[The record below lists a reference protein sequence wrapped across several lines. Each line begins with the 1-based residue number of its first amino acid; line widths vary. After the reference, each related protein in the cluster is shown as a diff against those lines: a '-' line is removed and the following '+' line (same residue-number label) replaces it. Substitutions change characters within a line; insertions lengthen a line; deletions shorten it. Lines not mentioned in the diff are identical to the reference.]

1 MTTIADVAARAGV
14 SKATASRALSG
25 SGYVSAETRA
35 RVERAAQD
43 LAYVA
48 HSSATNLATGRTQTV
63 GVIMPSVD
71 RWYFAEL
78 LSGLQ
83 RALVEARLDLVL
95 YNAAEGSADRERMLD
110 HALARRRVDGIIA
123 VCVQPGA
130 HELERLEAARLPLV
144 TVGPFYERSSA
155 ISIDDVAAARVATE
169 HLIDLGHEDI
179 AFLGG
184 IPDPDRF
191 GIGDKRR
198 SEGYRVSM
206 TAAGLVERIRT
217 IPASS
222 TIPDAF
228 AAAVDLLA
236 DRRHRPTAIVA
247 VCDEAAIGAIIAAR
261 RLGIG
266 MPAELSVVG
275 IDDHRYAEM
284 FALTT
289 IRQSPVSQGQEAVRL
304 LRSRMADPGGAA
316 EHVIAPSSLVVRSST
331 AAPRQV

>member
-25 SGYVSAETRA
+25 HGYVSPPTRE
-35 RVERAAQD
+35 RVERAAQE
-43 LAYVA
+43 LSYIA
-48 HSSATNLATGRTQTV
+48 HSGATNLATGRMQTV

-83 RALVEARLDLVL
+83 QALVAAQLDLVL
-95 YNAAEGSADRERMLD
+95 YNAPEGSSDRERMLD
-110 HALARRRVDGIIA
+110 HALSRRRFDGIIA

-130 HELERLEAARLPLV
+130 DELDRLEAAGLPLV
-144 TVGPFYERSSA
+144 TVGPFHERSSA
-155 ISIDDVAAARVATE
+155 VSIDDVAAARVATE

-184 IPDPDRF
+184 IPEPDRF
-191 GIGDKRR
+191 GIGDEWRAA
-198 SEGYRVSM
+198 GYRSSM
-206 TAAGLVERIRT
+206 IAAGLEGRIREV
-217 IPASS
+217 PAAS

-228 AAAVDLLA
+228 IAAVDLLA
-236 DRRHRPTAIVA
+236 DRRHRPTALVA
-247 VCDEAAIGAIIAAR
+247 VCDESAIGTIVAAR

-266 MPAELSVVG
+266 VPSELSIVG

-289 IRQSPVSQGQEAVRL
+289 IRQNPLAQGVEAVRL
-304 LRSRMADPGGAA
+304 LRDRMAEPEGAA
-316 EHVIAPSSLVVRSST
+316 EHVLAPSSLVVRSST
-331 AAPRQV
+331 AGPRAG